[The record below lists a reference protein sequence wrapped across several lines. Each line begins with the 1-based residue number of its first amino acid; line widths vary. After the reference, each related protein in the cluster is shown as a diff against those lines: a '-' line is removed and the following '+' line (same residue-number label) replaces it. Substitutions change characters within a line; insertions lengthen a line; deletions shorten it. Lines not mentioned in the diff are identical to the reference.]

1 MLIEAGENPWP
12 LANSDS
18 PAALCCKKPPNLD
31 IICAH
36 KREVHLNSC
45 ADYIKYHKQ
54 IMSLHELIH
63 KVMTTLLS

>member
-36 KREVHLNSC
+36 KGEVHLNSC
-45 ADYIKYHKQ
+45 ADYIKYQ
-54 IMSLHELIH
+54 IIVN
-63 KVMTTLLS
+63 K